1 MPINTQDPSVIY
13 IHRNMQKE
21 KTDNFL
27 LIKRQN
33 FFAAC
38 RSLTPTALILY
49 LYIAANKDGYHLA
62 LNPKSICTDLGITYP
77 EYLEKQ
83 QELITKGY
91 LIQDKDKSYV
101 YHFYEEPLP
110 SAA

>member
-1 MPINTQDPSVIY
+1 MPTNTQDPSVIY
-13 IHRNMQKE
+13 IHRDMPRW

-33 FFAAC
+33 FYAAC

-49 LYIAANKDGYHLA
+49 LYIATNKDGYHLD
-62 LNPKSICTDLGITYP
+62 LNPERIYNNLGITYP
-77 EYLEKQ
+77 QYLEKQ
-83 QELITKGY
+83 QELIDKGY
-91 LIQDKDKSYV
+91 LTQDNAKPYA
-101 YHFYEEPLP
+101 YHFHEEPRP